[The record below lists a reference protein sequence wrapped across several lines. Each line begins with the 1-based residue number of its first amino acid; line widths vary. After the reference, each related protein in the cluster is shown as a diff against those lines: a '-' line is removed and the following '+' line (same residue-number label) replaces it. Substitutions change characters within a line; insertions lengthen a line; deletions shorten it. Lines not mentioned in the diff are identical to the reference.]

1 MWNPLDFSSLARVH
15 RASGIAIVLS
25 SALSAHAQDVPETSR
40 AQAPAAPAPA
50 EAPAVPAA
58 ASRAPTDSGLPR
70 VSLRSA
76 LVEALGRELRVRIA
90 QSEVARARALL
101 QSARAGYL
109 PTLIGHA
116 SYVRLDHDRRTAGTI
131 VAPRDQLNL
140 DATLNVPLFSP
151 KAWNDAS
158 YASDSAKVAEL
169 DVNDVKRVVAI
180 TTAQAYL
187 TVLAQR
193 RTIEVTQRALDN
205 ANAHYQFA
213 HQRWQGGI
221 GNQVDDVRAAQELA
235 SSSAQLERAQATL
248 YASQEA
254 LGVTL
259 GRNGAVDVEPEVD
272 LPAPPNVQES
282 LRDIAQRR
290 SDVIADRA
298 AVAAQQDLVD
308 DNWVE
313 YAPLLTAQAAPFY
326 HEPPTTTLPHT
337 GWQIQLLLSV
347 PFYDGGARYGTIGQR
362 EAVLSERRAQLET
375 SLRQAS
381 SEVRVAFDA
390 ARHADAALLSAKQAA
405 GFAAQ
410 ALRFASLAYE
420 AGASTNIEVVDA
432 ERRARDADSAV
443 VVAEDAVH
451 QTRVQL
457 LAATGHFP

>member
-1 MWNPLDFSSLARVH
+1 MRNPIDFFSFAGVQP
-15 RASGIAIVLS
+15 AAATIAVMLL
-25 SALSAHAQDVPETSR
+25 SALAAHAQAVPEASPVAR
-40 AQAPAAPAPA
+40 AVSEPA
-50 EAPAVPAA
+50 
-58 ASRAPTDSGLPR
+58 LPR
-70 VSLRSA
+70 VDLRAA
-76 LVEALGRELRVRIA
+76 LTQALGRELRVRLA
-90 QSEVARARALL
+90 QSDVARARALL
-101 QSARAGYL
+101 ESARAGYM

-116 SYVRLDHDRRTAGTI
+116 SYVRLDRERRSGGNLVT
-131 VAPRDQLNL
+131 PRDQLGL
-140 DATLNVPLFSP
+140 DVTLNVPVFAP

-169 DVNDVKRVVAI
+169 DLNDVRRMVAI
-180 TTAQAYL
+180 TAAQAYL
-187 TVLAQR
+187 TVLSQR
-193 RTIEVTQRALDN
+193 RGIEVTQRALDN

-221 GNQVDDVRAAQELA
+221 GNQVDDVRAAQEMA
-235 SSSAQLERAQATL
+235 SSSVQLERAQAAL
-248 YASQEA
+248 YAAQEA

-259 GRNGAVDVEPEVD
+259 GRDGAIDAALEFE
-272 LPAPPNVQES
+272 LPAPPTLQAGLTEV
-282 LRDIAQRR
+282 AQRR
-290 SDVIADRA
+290 SDVVADRA
-298 AVAAQQDLVD
+298 ALAAQQSLID
-308 DNWVE
+308 DNWAE
-313 YAPLLTAQAAPFY
+313 YAPLLMAQAQPFY
-326 HEPPTTTLPHT
+326 REPATATQPRT

-362 EAVLSERRAQLET
+362 EAVLSARRAQLET

-443 VVAEDAVH
+443 VAAEDASR